1 MFEAVRDQAKKQ
13 SAYQPHTNC
22 FQPNLNSSN
31 SFQLLRFL
39 LSISIMAYFTW
50 KETGLTGDCAS
61 LEAMA
66 ARFEE
71 AAALMR
77 RMAAEGV
84 VLERHSDGQHITH
97 SDAGVFAAYGFID
110 EQSPVRQL
118 NLIDPT

>member
-1 MFEAVRDQAKKQ
+1 
-13 SAYQPHTNC
+13 
-22 FQPNLNSSN
+22 
-31 SFQLLRFL
+31 
-39 LSISIMAYFTW
+39 MAYFTW
-50 KETGLTGDCAS
+50 KEAGLTAACSS

-77 RMAAEGV
+77 RMAAEGF

-97 SDAGVFAAYGFID
+97 GDESVFAAYGFID

-118 NLIDPT
+118 NLIDPA